1 MLFARHLPKI
11 TVGGR
16 AADGVVGLIGGVCG
30 GLGGFSGALPTLWCT
45 LRGMEK
51 DAQRSIIQTFNLA
64 MLGTTMLSYVV
75 AGMVTREMLPMFGI
89 VLPAMLIPALIGA
102 RIYIGISEA
111 TFRTIV
117 LSLLT
122 ASGVALLVSSVP
134 AIVGRL

>member
-1 MLFARHLPKI
+1 MCIRD
-11 TVGGR
+11 R
-16 AADGVVGLIGGVCG
+16 
-30 GLGGFSGALPTLWCT
+30 WCT

-64 MLGTTMLSYVV
+64 MLGTTMASYVI

-111 TFRTIV
+111 TFRNIV

-122 ASGVALLVSSVP
+122 ASGVALLASSLP
-134 AIVGRL
+134 AIVGRI

>member
-1 MLFARHLPKI
+1 MEIEP
-11 TVGGR
+11 

-51 DAQRSIIQTFNLA
+51 EAQRSIIQTFNLA
-64 MLGTTMLSYVV
+64 MLGTTMASYVIG
-75 AGMVTREMLPMFGI
+75 GMVTREMLPMFGI

-111 TFRTIV
+111 TFRNIV

-122 ASGVALLVSSVP
+122 ASGVALLASSAPVLW
-134 AIVGRL
+134 GRL